1 MRRQGSFKSFWW
13 WDLFHFLQSGIV
25 DSGVTSGKGSNP
37 FHNGVYIYIY
47 VCVCVERVCVYI
59 YPLYIDIVLYNVQY
73 SVCIYT

>member
-1 MRRQGSFKSFWW
+1 VRRQGSFKSFWW

-37 FHNGVYIYIY
+37 FHNGVYIYM
-47 VCVCVERVCVYI
+47 CVCRACVCVYI